1 MYNDNDEL
9 IKNWRILFNKIL
21 LDSTIELYGI
31 VDNYFKGDDLIKK
44 MVEEKKDII
53 STWIHINEFSVIAS
67 MRLLLYL
74 IRVMV
79 LKPDYDEKAYKDMMS
94 KLFIFINKVNELNTL
109 DRKLYM
115 TMPSVSGVFKSF
127 DKMTSLLYISFIKE
141 FDVGFIE
148 IPNDVYKMVESTLL
162 IVQMVDVFRILLVN
176 ASYLGGTS
184 IFTDIIKEI
193 TMFMDRNSPPELL
206 SVTSEELGI
215 NY

>member
-1 MYNDNDEL
+1 MYNDNNEL
-9 IKNWRILFNKIL
+9 IKNWRILFNKVL
-21 LDSTIELYGI
+21 LDSIIDLYG
-31 VDNYFKGDDLIKK
+31 
-44 MVEEKKDII
+44 
-53 STWIHINEFSVIAS
+53 
-67 MRLLLYL
+67 RLLLYL

-79 LKPDYDEKAYKDMMS
+79 LKPEYDEKVYKDMMS
-94 KLFIFINKVNELNTL
+94 KLFVFINKVNELNTL

-127 DKMTSLLYISFIKE
+127 DKMTSLLYISFIKD
-141 FDVGFIE
+141 FDDGFIE
-148 IPNDVYKMVESTLL
+148 IPNDIYKMVESTLL

-193 TMFMDRNSPPELL
+193 TMFMDKNSPRELL